1 MDPLTNLYD
10 RLRQRAA
17 QTATQAAAGAAI
29 GANRN
34 GATRSGLPEEPPQLE
49 DWLRF
54 WNDEDTDLGNLR
66 NFEHWMARVR
76 TEGRARP

>member
-17 QTATQAAAGAAI
+17 QSSYSGAA
-29 GANRN
+29 R
-34 GATRSGLPEEPPQLE
+34 TTWPEEPPLLE

-66 NFEHWMARVR
+66 NFEHWMARVKQS
-76 TEGRARP
+76 GARSAS